1 MDGLRTRM
9 CRRREDGVAAVEFA
23 LVMPLLVMLIFGIIE
38 FSLALRDHTVVTSNA
53 RTAAR
58 VAATGAGA
66 GPGTCFTGPEEPPCT
81 PASTPALAQEAADAI
96 QRSGTAMPEDYIDFL
111 LVYKANSDGYPG
123 AEGNTTMPDD
133 CSAVE
138 NCVMFTWRAS
148 ANAFR
153 YSGGIWTST
162 SINACFPG
170 TPTAPQDRV
179 GVYLQAQH
187 PFTTGL
193 FGDGLTLSERAVM
206 DFEPLPTNMCRATEH
221 L

>member
-1 MDGLRTRM
+1 MDGLPVRM
-9 CRRREDGVAAVEFA
+9 RRRREGGAAAVEFA
-23 LVMPLLVMLIFGIIE
+23 LVMPLLALLLFGIIE

-66 GPGTCFTGPEEPPCT
+66 GPATCFTGPEEPPCT
-81 PASTPALAQEAADAI
+81 PASAPALAQEAADAV
-96 QRSGTAMPEDYIDFL
+96 QRSGTAMPEDYIDYL
-111 LVYKANSDGYPG
+111 LVYKANSQGFPG
-123 AEGNTTMPDD
+123 LEGNTAMPAD
-133 CSAVE
+133 CNGVAS
-138 NCVMFTWRAS
+138 CVKFTWRDS

-153 YSGGIWTST
+153 YSGGSWASS

-179 GVYLQAQH
+179 GVFLQARH
-187 PFTTGL
+187 PFITGI
-193 FGDGLTLSERAVM
+193 FGDGITLSERAVM
-206 DFEPLPTNMCRATEH
+206 DFEPLPTDMCRALDH